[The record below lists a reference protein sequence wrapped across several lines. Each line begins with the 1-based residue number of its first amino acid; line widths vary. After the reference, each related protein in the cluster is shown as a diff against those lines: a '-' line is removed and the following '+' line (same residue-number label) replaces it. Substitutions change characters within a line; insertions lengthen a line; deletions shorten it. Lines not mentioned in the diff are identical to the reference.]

1 VFERLAN
8 ATRTRHPSPV
18 ITAWAAL
25 LLSLGTAAADHEV
38 PDAPTADEYFRE
50 LDAHE
55 GGARVDA
62 LGNPAA
68 FESFAGGLAGALGG
82 ELLGFGFVLAAIAG
96 FELGADAPWIDLL
109 YAAEIVAFTA
119 SGVLAGVFATVAGDA
134 AGGDGSMFFAMLGGL
149 LGASV
154 AALLYEIRGVVD
166 STALGWTALILLP
179 PLAGGGA
186 CAVYELTGS

>member
-1 VFERLAN
+1 M
-8 ATRTRHPSPV
+8 

-25 LLSLGTAAADHEV
+25 LFSLGTAAADDEV
-38 PDAPTADEYFRE
+38 PEARTADEYFRE

-55 GGARVDA
+55 DDARVDA

-82 ELLGFGFVLAAIAG
+82 ELTGFGFVLAAIAT
-96 FELGADAPWIDLL
+96 FELDDDAPWVDYLH
-109 YAAEIVAFTA
+109 AAEIITFAG
-119 SGVLAGVFATVAGDA
+119 SGVLAGVFAAVAGDA
-134 AGGDGSMFFAMLGGL
+134 VGGDGSVFFAMLGGL
-149 LGASV
+149 LGASL

-186 CAVYELTGS
+186 SAVYELTGS